1 MLNVEKVET
10 ASKESTSDLAAAD
23 RASSSDESS
32 TENIEHMEPPDG
44 GAQVRS
50 KQSGTPRSRPGVLIK
65 RMYLFW
71 RHPYIHILQIEN
83 RCFRPWQ
90 SPVDTYYT
98 THLASSV
105 NSTLRTPN
113 TVR

>member
-1 MLNVEKVET
+1 MAKKMEPSTSNNNDVEKVET

-65 RMYLFW
+65 RIANVL
-71 RHPYIHILQIEN
+71 IL
-83 RCFRPWQ
+83 
-90 SPVDTYYT
+90 
-98 THLASSV
+98 A
-105 NSTLRTPN
+105 
-113 TVR
+113 